1 MYFGLI
7 VIICSTNQSKKAYH
21 NNIVLRS
28 TVAVGIH
35 ARTILLF
42 DRNSSGQ
49 VPYVATKDRQVR
61 NEFRKFRAQF
71 PERYDYEA
79 AGVPAPLSEER
90 ETEKRAKEVERRKA
104 MKKAKAARLKVGAV

>member
-1 MYFGLI
+1 MRK
-7 VIICSTNQSKKAYH
+7 QSF
-21 NNIVLRS
+21 I
-28 TVAVGIH
+28 
-35 ARTILLF
+35 F

-90 ETEKRAKEVERRKA
+90 ETEKRAKEIERRKA
-104 MKKAKAARLKVGAV
+104 MKKAKAARLKVGAVWTALKIVPLRLLNLAVCEVDWSDNAVGF